1 MKFGEFKEL
10 GFPTSM
16 KMEDVLAHA
25 LFAKQIDISEVLVA
39 YTKALE
45 AERHKLTSQFEEACI
60 CMNMYLSKHWNK
72 KADKEKLNKRIIH
85 IYNKTTTLPRHI
97 YDTEY
102 GYTNADDTE
111 QEQFYNDHY
120 YGPLNRF
127 GL

>member
-1 MKFGEFKEL
+1 MKYEEFKEI
-10 GFPTSM
+10 GFPNSM
-16 KMEDVLAHA
+16 EMEDVLAHA
-25 LFAKQIDISEVLVA
+25 LFAKQIDIFEVLAA

-45 AERHKLTSQFEEACI
+45 AERHRLTSQFEEACI

-72 KADKEKLNKRIIH
+72 KADREKLDKRMIH

-102 GYTNADDTE
+102 GYTNVDDME
-111 QEQFYNDHY
+111 QEQLYNDHY

-127 GL
+127 RP